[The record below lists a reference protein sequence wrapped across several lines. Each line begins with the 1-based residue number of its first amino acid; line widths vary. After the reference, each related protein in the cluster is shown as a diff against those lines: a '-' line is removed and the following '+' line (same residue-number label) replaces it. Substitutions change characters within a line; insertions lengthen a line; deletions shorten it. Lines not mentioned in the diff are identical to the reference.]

1 MSLKSVGNT
10 CHLPHYDQVVYIKD
24 RRWKGKDQF
33 WVLETVRSIEI
44 SQESD
49 LDRRKSDALVINY
62 WHSEHASDNVIG
74 WFDSQIFLGP
84 GDKFKLNPDDKWTV
98 LTKNNIHL
106 WKEQLSNIL
115 AINSL

>member
-1 MSLKSVGNT
+1 MSIKSEGNT
-10 CHLPHYDQVVYIKD
+10 CLLPHYGQVVYVMNKK
-24 RRWKGKDQF
+24 WKDQF
-33 WVLETVRSIEI
+33 WVLETIRSIEI
-44 SQESD
+44 NQESD
-49 LDRRKSDALVINY
+49 LDGRKFDALVINFWEKY
-62 WHSEHASDNVIG
+62 IDSDNIIS

-98 LTKNNIHL
+98 LTKNNIHI

>member
-1 MSLKSVGNT
+1 MSIKSVGNT
-10 CHLPHYDQVVYIKD
+10 CHLPHYDQVIYIKD
-24 RRWKGKDQF
+24 KRWKEQF
-33 WVLETVRSIEI
+33 WVLETIRSIEI

-62 WHSEHASDNVIG
+62 WEKSVPVSDNVIS

-98 LTKNNIHL
+98 LTKNNIHI